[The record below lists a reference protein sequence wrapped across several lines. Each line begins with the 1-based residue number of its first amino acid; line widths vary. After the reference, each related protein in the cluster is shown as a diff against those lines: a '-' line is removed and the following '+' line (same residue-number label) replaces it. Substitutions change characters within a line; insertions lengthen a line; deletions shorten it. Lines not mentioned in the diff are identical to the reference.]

1 MAILWLLAGGF
12 LLGLVLLVIGAVL
25 LFKVKSKVAGL
36 VLGAVGLL
44 LMLLPLASLLF
55 LMPIRSAG

>member
-1 MAILWLLAGGF
+1 MVVILLLAGGF

-25 LFKVKSKVAGL
+25 LFKVKNKIAGL

-44 LMLLPLASLLF
+44 FMVLPLAALLF
-55 LMPIRSAG
+55 LAPIRSVG